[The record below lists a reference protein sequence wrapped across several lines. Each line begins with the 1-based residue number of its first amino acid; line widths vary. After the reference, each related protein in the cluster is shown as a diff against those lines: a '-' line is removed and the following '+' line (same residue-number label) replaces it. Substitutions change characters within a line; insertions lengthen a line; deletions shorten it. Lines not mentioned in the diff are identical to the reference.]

1 MRFWRLG
8 VALVL
13 VSAAA
18 PAIAHAQSITTE
30 ADVSVGRST
39 DHVNAAAIQVR
50 LFGATR
56 SDWRVFLET
65 TWGLTTSAESAPTS
79 DAFDAAY
86 PYDRRVR
93 PMEAF
98 TEKTFH
104 PGRVLV
110 GVRAGRYRTPFGI
123 SGRSDHAYV
132 GFLRAPLIRYG
143 ENFALSNTF
152 MEAGANV
159 LVGTPS
165 LQLEA
170 SLGTPLDEGEAHR
183 RRGLDTVI
191 RAQTYYHSLILGASY
206 LGTPRS
212 DPRPFALGRMA
223 FQGLDGRWMR
233 GGVQLRGEWIVGRPF
248 DGVETRGGY
257 LDVLVHELGMGPV
270 TAVGRIERLDYDA
283 GRFSRY
289 LRRLTAGAHVR
300 VTRNITA
307 QLNLLQPLWRTPV
320 PHRTALD
327 VGLTYSRRF

>member
-1 MRFWRLG
+1 MRFWRRAA
-8 VALVL
+8 ALVL
-13 VSAAA
+13 VIAAA

-30 ADVSVGRST
+30 ADISVGRST
-39 DHVNAAAIQVR
+39 DRVNAAAIQVR

-65 TWGLTTSAESAPTS
+65 TWGLTTSAESGPES

-98 TEKTFH
+98 TEKTFR

-143 ENFALSNTF
+143 ENFALSNTS
-152 MEAGANV
+152 MEAGAEV

-165 LQLEA
+165 LQVEA
-170 SLGTPLDEGEAHR
+170 SLGTPLDEGELHR

-191 RAQTYYHSLILGASY
+191 RAQTYFHSFILGASY
-206 LGTPRS
+206 LHTPRS
-212 DPRPFALGRMA
+212 DPRAFALGRMV
-223 FQGLDGRWMR
+223 FHGLDGRWMR
-233 GGVQLRGEWIVGRPF
+233 GGVQLRGEWIAGRPF
-248 DGVETRGGY
+248 DGVVTRGGY
-257 LDVLVHELGMGPV
+257 LDVLVHAVGMGPV

-283 GRFSRY
+283 GRFSEY
-289 LRRLTAGAHVR
+289 LRRVTVGARVR
-300 VTRNITA
+300 VTRDVAA
-307 QLNLLQPLWRTPV
+307 QLNLLRPLWRTLG

-327 VGLTYSRRF
+327 VGLTYSLRF